1 MTGRVLIWAGA
12 LTAAASAVGLIVYFA
27 VKGFHWVDTVGV
39 IGAVVGIAGLVLA
52 VYGTVLARHTS
63 SPAESAD
70 LSPGKRPVR
79 IGDQATNTGIVS
91 TGDGATNTQIKGT
104 ASGHGRVYQAGR
116 DLHINDD
123 R

>member
-12 LTAAASAVGLIVYFA
+12 LTAAASVVGLIVYFA
-27 VKGFHWVDTVGV
+27 VKGFHWGDVVGV

-52 VYGTVLARHTS
+52 VYGTVLARRT
-63 SPAESAD
+63 SPAGSSAD
-70 LSPGKRPVR
+70 GAPGERSVR

-116 DLHINDD
+116 DQHINDD